1 MNLFGVMGLSGTALK
16 AERIRAEIVAS
27 NMANA
32 ETTRTASGGPYQRK
46 HVVFAAAAEQ
56 ASTFH
61 HVLIEQNASSLGSA
75 GNGGAGVEVTAVID
89 DPGAPLRRYDPGH
102 PDADKNGYVNFP
114 DIDPMTEMV
123 DMMGAARSYQLNA
136 SAVQASKNMLQ
147 SSIDLLK

>member
-46 HVVFAAAAEQ
+46 HVVFAAAPEQ
-56 ASTFH
+56 SSTFR
-61 HVLIEQNASSLGSA
+61 NALLGGA
-75 GNGGAGVEVTAVID
+75 GNSGTGVEVTAVVN
-89 DPGAPLRRYDPGH
+89 DPGAPVRRYDPGH
-102 PDADKNGYVNFP
+102 PDADKSGYVNFP

-123 DMMGAARSYQLNA
+123 DMMGATRSYQLNA